1 MCAELAFSPHAP
13 ACGGLA
19 SLPVAL
25 ACGETASLPVALACG
40 EAASLPVALA
50 CGETA
55 SLPLALA
62 CGELAFLPGAPTYG
76 RILLLLFGGAQEMRA
91 AVWLV
96 AVLILLGA
104 ALPLWAGPFSEVPR
118 GHWAY
123 GEYANLAALGLLGP
137 EDASAVRADAQL
149 TRFEF
154 ALAILDPL
162 ISIEEAASALR
173 PDADDMALLRAVA
186 RALRL
191 SPNSS
196 EEEIA
201 RAATGLRRLRDE
213 FGDELRTLNFDRQ
226 LSDRALQVLADADA
240 VRAWRAE
247 ALAPPRGA
255 LALAEAE
262 ASPTGLR
269 VPFARGTVALTLPS
283 DGQLPGLLDS
293 LALSAATA
301 NPVGLQPAGG
311 ADPAVADPR
320 ISRLR
325 TAYEYGVGSALT
337 LSLAYEEIAR
347 HGQGLEALDS
357 ASLASVGVG
366 YQLTPS
372 ASVKLSYS
380 LLEYANYVFDTPPRR
395 DRVAETAVSIEF

>member
-1 MCAELAFSPHAP
+1 
-13 ACGGLA
+13 
-19 SLPVAL
+19 
-25 ACGETASLPVALACG
+25 
-40 EAASLPVALA
+40 
-50 CGETA
+50 
-55 SLPLALA
+55 
-62 CGELAFLPGAPTYG
+62 
-76 RILLLLFGGAQEMRA
+76 MRA

-96 AVLILLGA
+96 AVLLLLGA
-104 ALPLWAGPFSEVPR
+104 VSPLWAGPFSEVPT

-123 GEYANLAALGLLGP
+123 GECSRLASLGLLGP
-137 EDASAVRADAQL
+137 EDGSVFPGDGRL

-162 ISIEEAASALR
+162 ISIEEAAGALG
-173 PDADDMALLRAVA
+173 PDANDMALLRAVA

-191 SPNSS
+191 NPNSS
-196 EEEIA
+196 EDEIA
-201 RAATGLRRLRDE
+201 RTATCLRRLRDE
-213 FGDELRTLNFDRQ
+213 FSDELRTLNFNRV
-226 LSDRALQVLADADA
+226 LSDRALEVLADPGA
-240 VRAWRAE
+240 VRTWRAE
-247 ALAPPRGA
+247 ALAPPAGT
-255 LALAEAE
+255 LALAAPEA
-262 ASPTGLR
+262 APSAFR

-283 DGQLPGLLDS
+283 DRHLPSMLDS

-301 NPVGLQPAGG
+301 NPTGVQPSGA

-347 HGQGLEALDS
+347 RGQGLEALDS

-366 YQLTPS
+366 YQLSPS

-380 LLEYANYVFDTPPRR
+380 LWEYANYVCDTPPRR

>member
-1 MCAELAFSPHAP
+1 
-13 ACGGLA
+13 
-19 SLPVAL
+19 
-25 ACGETASLPVALACG
+25 
-40 EAASLPVALA
+40 
-50 CGETA
+50 
-55 SLPLALA
+55 
-62 CGELAFLPGAPTYG
+62 
-76 RILLLLFGGAQEMRA
+76 MRA

-96 AVLILLGA
+96 VVLFLLGA
-104 ALPLWAGPFSEVPR
+104 ASPLWAGPFSEVPT

-123 GEYANLAALGLLGP
+123 GECSSLASLGLLGP
-137 EDASAVRADAQL
+137 EDAPVFSGDGRL

-162 ISIEEAASALR
+162 ISIEEAAGALG

-191 SPNSS
+191 NPNSS
-196 EEEIA
+196 EEEITG
-201 RAATGLRRLRDE
+201 AATGLRRLRDE
-213 FGDELRTLNFDRQ
+213 FSDELRTLNFNRQ
-226 LSDRALQVLADADA
+226 LSDHALQVLADPDA

-247 ALAPPRGA
+247 ALALPAGT
-255 LALAEAE
+255 LALAAAE
-262 ASPTGLR
+262 AAPSAFR

-283 DGQLPGLLDS
+283 DRHLPGLLDS

-301 NPVGLQPAGG
+301 NPTGAQPSGA
-311 ADPAVADPR
+311 ADPALADPR

-347 HGQGLEALDS
+347 RGQGLEALDS

-366 YQLTPS
+366 YQLSPS
-372 ASVKLSYS
+372 ASLKLSYS
-380 LLEYANYVFDTPPRR
+380 LLDYANYVFDTPPRR